1 MRADRTM
8 KWLGIALLVIALLSP
23 RFFIVRPNR
32 IVDGLVLGSWEAL
45 EGVLPLM
52 MVCLLVVAAAVFPP
66 NKWVSGLMGLA
77 ASVVAAVLLI
87 HRTVSLSEDLG
98 SLTFPDT
105 TTVINPALSLGVGWY
120 LMLAG
125 LFFLTRASL
134 MDLAPRKWL
143 ANLVSFSIYLLP
155 IFFLAQSNR
164 LDHISIYIE
173 LSRNWGTILYELG
186 RHLKLSLTS
195 VLVGFFLSLGLGI
208 FAYRHRNFENVI
220 FKLINFAQVVP
231 TLSLLALFMIPL
243 TYLSNHFQ
251 WIKDAGISGI
261 GFAPAFIV
269 LVLYSLLPIT
279 SNILTSLKG
288 TRQEIMESA
297 KGMGMTE
304 KQILWKVQFPLSV
317 KPIFAG
323 FRLATLQAIGNCILA
338 GLIGGGGLGSLIFLG
353 LAQSAPDMVLG
364 ASFMVVAVAAIADLL
379 LRGGEHLISLKYRG
393 GYD

>member
-8 KWLGIALLVIALLSP
+8 KWLGIGMLAIALLSP
-23 RFFIVRPNR
+23 RFLIVRPNR
-32 IVDGLVLGSWEAL
+32 IVDGMILGCKQAL
-45 EGVLPLM
+45 EGLFPVMIVL
-52 MVCLLVVAAAVFPP
+52 CLV
-66 NKWVSGLMGLA
+66 MC
-77 ASVVAAVLLI
+77 AAVLLNNRKI
-87 HRTVSLSEDLG
+87 AGSVGLTGSLAAWGLLFQQTISLSTNLSDMD
-98 SLTFPDT
+98 FPGT
-105 TTVINPALSLGVGWY
+105 TTVLNPSLSLGMGWY
-120 LMLAG
+120 LLLAG
-125 LFFLTRASL
+125 LFFICRGSL
-134 MDLAPRKWL
+134 MNLIPRRWLSNLLALVIFLAP
-143 ANLVSFSIYLLP
+143 VG
-155 IFFLAQSNR
+155 FLAQTNL

-173 LSRNWGTILYELG
+173 LSRNWDTILYELG
-186 RHLKLSLTS
+186 RHLKLSLLS
-195 VLVGFFLSLGLGI
+195 VLVGLFLSFGLGI
-208 FAYRHRNFENVI
+208 VAYRRRNFENVI

-243 TYLSNHFQ
+243 TYLSNQFQ
-251 WIKDAGISGI
+251 WVKAAGISGI

-288 TRQEIMESA
+288 TQHEIMESA
-297 KGMGMTE
+297 RGMGMTE

-379 LRGGEHLISLKYRG
+379 LRGGEQLISMKYRG
-393 GYD
+393 SYD

>member
-8 KWLGIALLVIALLSP
+8 KWLGMGMMAIALLSP
-23 RFFIVRPNR
+23 RFLIVRPNR
-32 IVDGLVLGSWEAL
+32 IVDGLVLGSQQAL
-45 EGVLPLM
+45 EGLFPVMIVL
-52 MVCLLVVAAAVFPP
+52 CLV
-66 NKWVSGLMGLA
+66 MC
-77 ASVVAAVLLI
+77 AAVLLNNRKI
-87 HRTVSLSEDLG
+87 AGLVGLTGSFAAWVILFQQTIFLSTNLSDMD
-98 SLTFPDT
+98 FPDS
-105 TTVINPALSLGVGWY
+105 TTVINPALSLGMGWY
-120 LMLAG
+120 LLLAG
-125 LFFLTRASL
+125 LFFICRGSL
-134 MDLAPRKWL
+134 MDLIPRRWL
-143 ANLVSFSIYLLP
+143 SNLLALVI
-155 IFFLAQSNR
+155 FLAPVGFLSQTNL

-173 LSRNWGTILYELG
+173 LSRNWDTILYELG
-186 RHLKLSLTS
+186 RHLKLSLLS
-195 VLVGFFLSLGLGI
+195 VLVGLLLSFGLGI
-208 FAYRHRNFENVI
+208 VAYRRRNFENVI

-243 TYLSNHFQ
+243 TYLSNQFQ
-251 WIKDAGISGI
+251 WVKAAGISGI

-288 TRQEIMESA
+288 TQQEIMESA

-379 LRGGEHLISLKYRG
+379 LRGGEHLISMKYRG
-393 GYD
+393 SYD

>member
-1 MRADRTM
+1 MRADRTL

-23 RFFIVRPNR
+23 RFFIARPNR
-32 IVDGLVLGSWEAL
+32 IVDGLVLGSMQGL
-45 EGVLPLM
+45 ESAFPLM
-52 MVCLLVVAAAVFPP
+52 VLCLLSLVGAVFLP
-66 NKWVSGLMGLA
+66 NRWTSGLVGLFGAAGGLFLLMERTVATSMGL
-77 ASVVAAVLLI
+77 S
-87 HRTVSLSEDLG
+87 SMD
-98 SLTFPDT
+98 FPDT
-105 TTVINPALSLGVGWY
+105 TTVINPALSLGMGWY

-125 LFFLTRASL
+125 LFFCARASL
-134 MDLAPRKWL
+134 MELAPRKCMV
-143 ANLVSFSIYLLP
+143 NLLSFGMFLLP
-155 IFFLAQSNR
+155 VVFLARTNQ
-164 LDHISIYIE
+164 LDQISIYIE
-173 LSRNWGTILYELG
+173 LSRNWDTILYELG
-186 RHLKLSLTS
+186 RHLKLSLLS
-195 VLVGFFLSLGLGI
+195 VLVGFILSLGLGI
-208 FAYRHRNFENVI
+208 SAYRRRNFENVI

-243 TYLSNHFQ
+243 TYLSNQFQ
-251 WIKDAGISGI
+251 WIKAAGISGI

-288 TRQEIMESA
+288 TRPEIMESA
-297 KGMGMTE
+297 KGMGMTDR
-304 KQILWKVQFPLSV
+304 QILWKVQFPLSV

-364 ASFMVVAVAAIADLL
+364 ASFMVVAVAAIADIL